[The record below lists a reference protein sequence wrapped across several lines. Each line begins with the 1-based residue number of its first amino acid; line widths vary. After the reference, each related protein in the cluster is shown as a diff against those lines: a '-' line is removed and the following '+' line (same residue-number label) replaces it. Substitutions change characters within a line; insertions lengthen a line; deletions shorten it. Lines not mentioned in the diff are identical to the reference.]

1 MCDPSVIPR
10 MFAQSLPMAIEKH
23 SKFNKN
29 DLELFTSSLIISSH
43 QVRLVMMEEMKDKE
57 EMKEFPFE
65 ALLEWMIN
73 LSLAYRITIDNR
85 AGAEAA
91 VVQPSKSECEYI
103 FFPLLGQ
110 FTSKPIL
117 PKDLYKEFQTDTWK
131 LYVYIKE
138 PISAAFY
145 YKFLTLLIQRAFE
158 CQTPAERVNCFR
170 ISSHGQLAT
179 VCFHADNS
187 PMYFK
192 LMVEFHELQRVIE
205 IRMKL
210 VCVSVCLC
218 LCVL

>member
-1 MCDPSVIPR
+1 
-10 MFAQSLPMAIEKH
+10 MFAQTLPTAIEKH

-43 QVRLVMMEEMKDKE
+43 QVRLVMMEEMK
-57 EMKEFPFE
+57 EFPFD

-73 LSLAYRITIDNR
+73 LLLAYRITIDNHG
-85 AGAEAA
+85 GAEAA
-91 VVQPSKSECEYI
+91 VIQTSKSECEYI

-110 FTSKPIL
+110 FTSKAIL
-117 PKDLYKEFQTDTWK
+117 SKDLHKEFQTDTWK

-145 YKFLTLLIQRAFE
+145 YKFLALLIERAFE

-192 LMVEFHELQRVIE
+192 LMVEFQELQRVIE

-210 VCVSVCLC
+210 VCVSLC
-218 LCVL
+218 MSVNTCDAYTVILYMR